1 VKTDPL
7 SKAEREGYAAR
18 ERGLDRTTNPY
29 RYRTFPKECIAWARG
44 FAAARTDLA
53 RKRRKAKNGDS
64 K

>member
-1 VKTDPL
+1 MTDPH
-7 SKAEREGYAAR
+7 SRGYEAFTKGQGRDA
-18 ERGLDRTTNPY
+18 NPY
-29 RYRTFPKECIAWARG
+29 PYSTSPRECVQWAQG